1 MFLEETP
8 EQLALRQ
15 ELREYYA
22 DLLTEEVR
30 AGHRRGR
37 RGR

>member
-8 EQLALRQ
+8 EQQALRD
-15 ELREYYA
+15 ELRAYYA
-22 DLLTEEVR
+22 QLMTDEVR

-37 RGR
+37 